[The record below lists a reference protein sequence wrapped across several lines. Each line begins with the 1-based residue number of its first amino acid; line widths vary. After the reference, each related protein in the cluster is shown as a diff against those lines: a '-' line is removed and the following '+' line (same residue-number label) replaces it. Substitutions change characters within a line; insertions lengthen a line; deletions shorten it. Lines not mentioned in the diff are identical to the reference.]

1 MKNLNLTN
9 RAKMFLD
16 NERNVE
22 FILGVDFPQF
32 PQKCILITM
41 LKLLDLRKMREAMP
55 FKMFFV

>member
-1 MKNLNLTN
+1 
-9 RAKMFLD
+9 MFLD